1 MSQQLISLNKDL
13 KRLRDEGY
21 QIEIHGGH
29 LVALHIPYVN
39 NKKEVHLGTFACPLD
54 LNGQSTI
61 KPSNHVIMFQ
71 GEQPCN
77 QQGMVIAGIVHSNS
91 NTVIKEGLTM
101 NLSFSNKPKGGYSDF
116 YHKIKTYAEIISA
129 PAKFL
134 DGTVTE
140 KPFLPVSTE
149 DYGEVFKYLDT
160 NSSRANIENI
170 NLKLAHQKIA
180 IVGLGGTGSYILDLV
195 SKTMVKEIHIF
206 DGDDFS
212 NHNAFRSPGAA
223 SLADL
228 QARPKK
234 VDYFHKVYSNMRNS
248 LYSHNKFITESNME
262 ELLDMNCVF
271 LCIDDN
277 EMRYKCATF
286 LSEHSKRFI
295 DVGLGVNVVEG
306 KLIGTIRTTCVT
318 DEKKDHIERR
328 IPQGLNDDND
338 YSSNIQ
344 IAELNNLNAIFAV
357 LKWKKQSGI
366 FQDLEYEHH
375 SLYSINDSQL
385 INEEVY
391 ET

>member
-1 MSQQLISLNKDL
+1 MSQQLISLNQDL

-39 NKKEVHLGTFACPLD
+39 NKKQVLLGTLACPLD
-54 LNGQSTI
+54 LNGQYTT

-77 QQGMVIAGIVHSNS
+77 QEGNTIAGIVHSNS
-91 NTVIKEGLTM
+91 NTLIKEGLRM
-101 NLSFSNKPKGGYSDF
+101 QLSFSNKPKGGYIDF
-116 YHKIKTYAEIISA
+116 YHKVKTYADIISA

-134 DGTVTE
+134 DDEITE
-140 KPFLPVSTE
+140 KPFLPISTE
-149 DYGEVFKYLDT
+149 DSGGVFKYLDT
-160 NSSRANIENI
+160 NSSRANIDEI
-170 NLKLAHQKIA
+170 NLKLQHQKVA
-180 IVGLGGTGSYILDLV
+180 IVGLGGTGSYVLDLV
-195 SKTMVKEIHIF
+195 AKTMVKEIHIF
-206 DGDDFS
+206 DGDVFS

-223 SLADL
+223 TLEVL
-228 QARPKK
+228 KERPKK
-234 VDYFHKVYSNMRNS
+234 VDYFHKVYSKMRNN
-248 LYSHNKFITESNME
+248 LYSHDKFIDESNMH
-262 ELLDMNCVF
+262 ELLDMDFIF

-286 LSEHSKRFI
+286 LRDHSKKFI
-295 DVGLGVNVVEG
+295 DVGLEVNMVGG

-318 DEKKDHIERR
+318 DRKKDHMELR
-328 IPQGLNDDND
+328 IPQGINDNND

-357 LKWKKQSGI
+357 LKWKKQCGV
-366 FQDLEYEHH
+366 FQDLEHEHH

-385 INEEVY
+385 INEEIY